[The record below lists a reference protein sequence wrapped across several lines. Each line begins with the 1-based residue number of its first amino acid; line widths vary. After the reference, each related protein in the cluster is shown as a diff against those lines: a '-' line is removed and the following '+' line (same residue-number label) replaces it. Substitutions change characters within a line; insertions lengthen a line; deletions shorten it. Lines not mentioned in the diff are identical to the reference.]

1 MQQAHQTGAA
11 VTDYPEECFRRGC
24 ASGGEGLALLP
35 AGACSQHA
43 AGPACAWLPGW
54 SWHRTWQPWWACPR
68 CARSCVMRLTCRAW
82 HIVFDYDDA
91 DMAWE
96 TTRACVEERLQQSME
111 VMQQQGVVVSE
122 LVSSMQEDYRDE
134 SLRLLVDFKVKGV
147 AVHCLVRVCWG
158 WVAVVQLR
166 CNCRAVQLCCRQV
179 SLWQLSYDMTASI

>member
-1 MQQAHQTGAA
+1 MRELEALQLLDMQQAEYGMVLREVVAACSKLTRLVLQHA

-54 SWHRTWQPWWACPR
+54 SRHRTWQPWWACPR

-96 TTRACVEERLQQSME
+96 TTRACVEERLQESME

-147 AVHCLVRVCWG
+147 AVHCLV
-158 WVAVVQLR
+158 
-166 CNCRAVQLCCRQV
+166 
-179 SLWQLSYDMTASI
+179 